1 MRSRVVRA
9 AVLGLA
15 AALLLG
21 GCEFDGMSSL
31 PVPFAAGTGSDSYRV
46 TVEMAH
52 VANLVVNS
60 EVKVDDLTVGT
71 VTGVRLVDWHAELTV
86 DLEDTTTLPANAI
99 ARVGQKSLLGAQYLS
114 LAAPD
119 DGPPVGTLR
128 PWDVVPLARTQRYP
142 TTEEFLGALSA
153 VLSGGGLNQVQS
165 INAELNR
172 ALGGHEE
179 DVRKLVDRLGDFVGT
194 LNRQRDDIVALID
207 AMDRFSANLA
217 AEREPLGRAIED
229 LGPGLAA
236 IEQERPQ
243 FTAALAAVT
252 KLSDT
257 AARVVDAN
265 QKDLV
270 ANLRDLQPVLQGLA
284 DAGPDLPQA
293 LTIAV
298 TFPFP
303 VKTIPNFIKG
313 DFANLYA
320 RLDVTLPTLD
330 RLFLSGTPL
339 QGVPTVLTQLLGGEP
354 GRGGPVPVGAPQLGL
369 PAPPYDQQFNEGDR
383 VPEKQFSAPP
393 EPGLGGLVG
402 RVVGANP

>member
-1 MRSRVVRA
+1 MNRALRV
-9 AVLGLA
+9 
-15 AALLLG
+15 AALAVTSMVLLA

-31 PVPFAAGTGSDSYRV
+31 PVPFAAGTGSDAHRV
-46 TVEMAH
+46 TVEMAD

-71 VTGVRLVDWHAELTV
+71 VTGVRFVDWHAELTV
-86 DLEDTTTLPANAI
+86 DLEESTSLPANAI

-114 LAAPD
+114 LGAPD
-119 DGPPVGTLR
+119 DGPPVGRLQ
-128 PWDVVPLARTQRYP
+128 PGDVVPLGRTQRYP

-172 ALGGHEE
+172 ALGGHEQ
-179 DVRKLVDRLGDFVGT
+179 DVRSLVDRLGGFVGE
-194 LNRQRDDIVALID
+194 LNAQRDDIVALID
-207 AMDRFSANLA
+207 AMDRFGANLA
-217 AEREPLGRAIED
+217 AESEPLGRAIDD

-236 IEQERPQ
+236 IEEERPQ

-252 KLSDT
+252 RLSDT
-257 AARVVDAN
+257 ATRVVDAN
-265 QKDLV
+265 QEQLV

-303 VKTIPNFIKG
+303 VRTIPNFIRG
-313 DFANLYA
+313 DFANLWA
-320 RLDVTLPTLD
+320 RLDVSLPTLD

-339 QGVPTVLTQLLGGEP
+339 QGVPSVLTQMLGGET
-354 GRGGPVPVGAPQLGL
+354 GTAGPVPVPAPQLGL
-369 PAPPYDQQFNEGDR
+369 PGPTYDQQYDEGDR
-383 VPEKQFSAPP
+383 VPEKEFAAPP
-393 EPGLGGLVG
+393 EPGVKGLVG